1 MELKSAV
8 DACLKLSLKGDCS
21 SGSHGPIGDWDVS
34 SMTDMSCMFINARSF
49 NGNISKW
56 DMSSVKDMSSM
67 FRRASSFNGD
77 VAKWDVSRVKDMSNM
92 FVSATSFNCDVSRWD
107 VSKVATMEYMFRYA
121 TSFKHQ
127 LCGASWVY
135 SKASKMNMFEN
146 SPGSIWQ
153 KKVKKPVCGP
163 WPLPDTTLATHQYA
177 TRRPITERELIV
189 PTPFRTSTPAI
200 TPTTDDEGACLRC
213 GRFEKSG
220 RFSCCAPGGAWYKN
234 CGGLGNRNVDYKWFE
249 GLETCKRK
257 FKAKGMCITTG

>member
-1 MELKSAV
+1 MPEIVPERRLLQRFAWTNRGLGCVKCDGHV
-8 DACLKLSLKGDCS
+8 L
-21 SGSHGPIGDWDVS
+21 HVHH
-34 SMTDMSCMFINARSF
+34 ARSF

-56 DMSSVKDMSSM
+56 DVSSVKDMSSM

-189 PTPFRTSTPAI
+189 QPLRQQPMIRGRAYGVVRSRNPADSVVALLVVLGTRTAEVSATETSI
-200 TPTTDDEGACLRC
+200 TSGLRAWRRANVSSRLRAC
-213 GRFEKSG
+213 
-220 RFSCCAPGGAWYKN
+220 A
-234 CGGLGNRNVDYKWFE
+234 
-249 GLETCKRK
+249 
-257 FKAKGMCITTG
+257 